1 MSITDSLNIWTP
13 HNLALPV
20 SIMFLHERHNVGS
33 QSLALLSL
41 LRKGKTKSRRY
52 FLKIRALAVITNP
65 WPSSQYRLNHR
76 C

>member
-20 SIMFLHERHNVGS
+20 SIMFLHERHNVGI

-41 LRKGKTKSRRY
+41 LRKGKTGI
-52 FLKIRALAVITNP
+52 F
-65 WPSSQYRLNHR
+65 
-76 C
+76 